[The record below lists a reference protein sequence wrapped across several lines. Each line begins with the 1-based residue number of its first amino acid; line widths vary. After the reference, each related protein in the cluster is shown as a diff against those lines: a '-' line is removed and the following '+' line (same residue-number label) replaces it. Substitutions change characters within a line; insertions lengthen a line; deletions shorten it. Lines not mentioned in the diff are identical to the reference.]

1 VFKKYGY
8 RLFAILAAVILAI
21 SAVSSVAAA
30 ESSISTN
37 NSKPAPTAP
46 PIGQLVSY
54 TSNPTLPGQCLP
66 SGDFGV
72 VLDQSGSIN
81 DNGETTAERNGVEG
95 FVNAYENGD
104 GSGLFALTVFS
115 GLTGT
120 AKTSGFVSA
129 STFETAVNGLP
140 TPNSTT
146 PTAAGI
152 NTGAGNT
159 AHDRS
164 GSPNV
169 MFVVTDGSPNDGNA
183 STTSATPWLNAAN
196 NAINAANAARS
207 AGWVVL
213 AIYVGKPD
221 SNLVTL
227 FGSTGAESW
236 VEAVMTG
243 IGGGSF
249 TKLSDFSSLT
259 NGLLISVGCPTMPP
273 TAPPTAV
280 PTEVPT
286 EVPTAVPTE
295 VPTEVPTAVPTE
307 VPTEVPTAVPTP
319 VLPGHNQ
326 TCGGTVTFTNV
337 PDGWYLVVDFGG
349 GFIRVV
355 DAPVTTVD
363 LDPGTYGL
371 IWHEADGTTI
381 GTDHVT
387 ILACSTPTPTATA
400 KHTPP
405 PTDVAADSSGGSNNG
420 NIILSFVLFTLL
432 GGAFTLAISQR
443 RRLPQHGQGLAEYA
457 LILALIA
464 ILAVTALLFLSG
476 QINTILSTIGKGL

>member
-1 VFKKYGY
+1 VNKKYWS
-8 RLFAILAAVILAI
+8 RFFALLVALVLAI
-21 SAVSSVAAA
+21 GLVSNVAAA
-30 ESSISTN
+30 ESTTSTSN
-37 NSKPAPTAP
+37 AKPAPTAP
-46 PIGQLVSY
+46 PIGQLVSH

-104 GSGLFALTVFS
+104 GNGLFALTVFS

-259 NGLLISVGCPTMPP
+259 NGLLVSVGCPTMPP
-273 TAPPTAV
+273 TAPPTAP
-280 PTEVPT
+280 PTEQPTVPPT
-286 EVPTAVPTE
+286 EAPTAPPTEAPTGTPVPTAAPTGT
-295 VPTEVPTAVPTE
+295 PVPTAAPTGT
-307 VPTEVPTAVPTP
+307 PVPTA
-319 VLPGHNQ
+319 
-326 TCGGTVTFTNV
+326 
-337 PDGWYLVVDFGG
+337 
-349 GFIRVV
+349 
-355 DAPVTTVD
+355 A
-363 LDPGTYGL
+363 
-371 IWHEADGTTI
+371 
-381 GTDHVT
+381 
-387 ILACSTPTPTATA
+387 PTATV

-405 PTDVAADSSGGSNNG
+405 PTGTSGSTGGSNNG

-432 GGAFTLAISQR
+432 GGAFALAFSQR

-476 QINTILSTIGKGL
+476 QINMILSTIGKGL